1 MRTVHTH
8 IRGISLRD
16 LLPEAQFYGN
26 TDIRVTSCCN
36 DPDHVEQGDLFA
48 LLSPAEGAAQSELA
62 TAVRHGAL
70 AVLCEQRPPGD
81 LPACVVPNAR
91 AAYGQ
96 ICQTLAGNPSHR
108 TRVIGVTGT
117 NGKTTVTTLITSI
130 LRAAGKPTAAIG
142 IPALDD
148 TVEAP
153 EYRFQTRTAAEFAH
167 GLATAEMEGCS
178 HAVVEVSSEALAEY
192 RTAGVDFDAAVLTNV
207 RRDHLDLHG
216 SVRNYRSVKGR
227 LLSQLTGEG
236 FAVINADDPASN
248 FYLRELENPV
258 LTVGQKCPAELTAT
272 VVERHRSEQT
282 VLLEAG
288 SDLIPFRTRMVGD
301 HHVTNCLLAAAVG
314 LLYRVDLPTIIR
326 GLEEVQHIPGRLERI
341 ECGQPFSVFVDYA
354 RTPDT
359 LAAGLRALRRV
370 TSGRVICVFGAEGD
384 REKQQRPL
392 LGRVAERCADVS
404 VITGNNP
411 GHESPLDITHDT
423 LDGYERPARAHVIP
437 GRERA
442 IVWALEQ
449 AEPGDS
455 VLIAGKGDEC
465 GQRIG
470 DEYHPFDDR
479 QLVRDWLYDNAA
491 QEEVQASC

>member
-1 MRTVHTH
+1 MRTADRH
-8 IRGISLRD
+8 IRGISLSD
-16 LLPEAQFYGN
+16 LLPDARFHGS
-26 TDIRVTSCCN
+26 TDICVTSCCS
-36 DPDHVEQGDLFA
+36 DPHHVERGDLFA
-48 LLSPAEGAAQSELA
+48 LFSDTSGAADAGLA
-62 TAVRHGAL
+62 TAVSRGA
-70 AVLCEQRPPGD
+70 AAILCERQLAASRP
-81 LPACVVPNAR
+81 LCVVPNAR
-91 AAYGQ
+91 TAFGQ

-108 TRVIGVTGT
+108 TRVVGVTGT

-130 LRAAGKPTAAIG
+130 LRAAGHPTAAIG
-142 IPALDD
+142 IPSLDN
-148 TVEAP
+148 TVESP
-153 EYRFQTRTAAEFAH
+153 EYRFQTRSAAELAR
-167 GLATAEMEGCS
+167 GLASAESEGCS
-178 HAVVEVSSEALAEY
+178 HAVVEVSSEALAEF

-207 RRDHLDLHG
+207 RRDHMDLHG
-216 SVRNYRSVKGR
+216 SVRNYRAVKGR
-227 LLSQLTGEG
+227 LLAQLTGEG
-236 FAVINADDPASN
+236 FAVINADDPASH
-248 FYLRELENPV
+248 FYLRELDNPV

-282 VLLEAG
+282 ILLEAG
-288 SDLIPFRTRMVGD
+288 SDMIPVRTRMIGD

-314 LLYRVDLPTIIR
+314 LVYRVDLATIVR

-341 ECGQPFSVFVDYA
+341 ECGQPFSVFVDCA
-354 RTPDT
+354 QTPDT

-370 TSGRVICVFGAEGD
+370 TSGRLICVFGSPGD
-384 REKQQRPL
+384 REKAQRPL

-404 VITGNNP
+404 VITSNNP
-411 GHESPLDITHDT
+411 GHEKPLGIVHDT
-423 LDGYERPARAHVIP
+423 LDGYERPARAHVMP

-470 DEYHPFDDR
+470 EDDHPFDDR

-491 QEEVQASC
+491 REELHASC